1 MLLSPVLT
9 GVDGISHASL
19 IDLSPKN
26 SKSVT
31 AAYSPIGIAGFGTE
45 EEEVRKRQTR
55 IEQTIKCLQCNM
67 NQENV
72 TETSTRFL
80 RHCLI

>member
-1 MLLSPVLT
+1 MERRLVETKLKTTFFFTSASASTNSSSSLLLLSPVLT

-31 AAYSPIGIAGFGTE
+31 AAYSPIGIA
-45 EEEVRKRQTR
+45 VHK
-55 IEQTIKCLQCNM
+55 
-67 NQENV
+67 
-72 TETSTRFL
+72 
-80 RHCLI
+80 